1 VGRVRRSRRK
11 RERGVRRMER
21 VTAMV
26 STVEVGMCAMIF
38 HSGSRAIMAR
48 GFTTSSWLN
57 PVVAEIG
64 LIPGLGC

>member
-1 VGRVRRSRRK
+1 VKRGRRK
-11 RERGVRRMER
+11 GVKGVRRMEG

-26 STVEVGMCAMIF
+26 STVEVGMCAMVF

-57 PVVAEIG
+57 PW
-64 LIPGLGC
+64 LPR